1 LLGTIPSFATIRHV
15 GRIVTKYANYQGMNL
30 GSVEKWNAPKEGRA
44 RLREFCSSSS
54 SGWVEL
60 ERWSPI

>member
-1 LLGTIPSFATIRHV
+1 MLGTIPSFATIRHV

-54 SGWVEL
+54 SG
-60 ERWSPI
+60 